1 MLRIHPKISGFELG
15 ADSWVKGCWAYLR
28 AKYPALSAQPRYH
41 SLPDSGA
48 VGPLVND
55 TSNPPQLWPRPRG
68 DSTDFE
74 LTEVLSLVC
83 SVLVA
88 SSASE
93 TKKAS
98 ACSLSPGRRLDKG
111 SQTECSVNFLQIA
124 SFHPT
129 AQHLL
134 GARPLH
140 LFNRS
145 RHAST

>member
-1 MLRIHPKISGFELG
+1 M
-15 ADSWVKGCWAYLR
+15 
-28 AKYPALSAQPRYH
+28 
-41 SLPDSGA
+41 
-48 VGPLVND
+48 GPLVND

-88 SSASE
+88 SSAFE

-124 SFHPT
+124 SFQRSICLGRAHYTSSIGAGMP
-129 AQHLL
+129 LL
-134 GARPLH
+134 EGWLGLLSPILSLLLTLLLCSRGEVV
-140 LFNRS
+140 FNRG
-145 RHAST
+145 RHALITLLLWLLVFKVMRG